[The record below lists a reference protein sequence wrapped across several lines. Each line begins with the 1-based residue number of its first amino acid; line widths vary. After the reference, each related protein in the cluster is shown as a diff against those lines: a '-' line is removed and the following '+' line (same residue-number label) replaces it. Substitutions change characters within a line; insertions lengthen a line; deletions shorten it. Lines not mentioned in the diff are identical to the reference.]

1 MGRSKKVVENEET
14 TKINKRGPYKKRE
27 KAMEVAIK
35 TPTLMTVPKATKDL
49 KGVRKNCLK
58 IGDTQYKKYV
68 DTGDVGHA
76 AVALTGYKL
85 AIDAAKTQLT
95 YQKITGRGKKI
106 DFCEE

>member
-1 MGRSKKVVENEET
+1 MGRPKKVVENEET
-14 TKINKRGPYKKRE
+14 TKINKRGPYKKRK
-27 KAMEVAIK
+27 KAVVAIA
-35 TPTLMTVPKATKDL
+35 TPALMTKPRATKDI

-58 IGDTQYKKYV
+58 VGDTQYKKYV

-76 AVALTGYKL
+76 AMALAGYKL
-85 AIDAAKTQLT
+85 AIDATKTQLT